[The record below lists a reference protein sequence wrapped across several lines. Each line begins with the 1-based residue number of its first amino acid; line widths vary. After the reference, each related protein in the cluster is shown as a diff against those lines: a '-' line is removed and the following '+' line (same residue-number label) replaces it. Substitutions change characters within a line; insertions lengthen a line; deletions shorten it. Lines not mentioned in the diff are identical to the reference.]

1 MKTEHIILIGVIAGV
16 ISAMLPSIP
25 TQYWMWQEREEYRWI
40 LILMWIITAFLILY
54 ILLNLS

>member
-1 MKTEHIILIGVIAGV
+1 MKMKDIVIIGVLAGI

-25 TQYWMWQEREEYRWI
+25 TQYWMWREREEYRWL

-54 ILLNLS
+54 ILFNLS